1 MNFEQFLT
9 DEQDPKATE
18 KILGKLND
26 MLTPGEE
33 VLYLAIQKK
42 PAVTLVP
49 DSIVITNKRL
59 FFCIPGNM
67 GLTTNFEIFSWKD
80 IKEVSFKEEFFGAR
94 FTAVPVRGEN
104 FTIDYIP
111 KVQARKLYQSSNQQI
126 DRLKDELEQEQIK
139 KEQQFRQEQ
148 LDNDLK
154 KSAQFMQQIPLTPE
168 LPISTQESTEF
179 KFEPVAEMQ
188 TVAPIPESVIEPE
201 DEITL
206 KLKKLKVLF
215 EKQLISQEEYEAKKS
230 DILSQF

>member
-26 MLTPGEE
+26 MLISGEE

-94 FTAVPVRGEN
+94 FTAVPIRGEN
-104 FTIDYIP
+104 FTVDYIP

-126 DRLKDELEQEQIK
+126 DRIKDELEQEQSR
-139 KEQQFRQEQ
+139 KEQQLRQEQ
-148 LDNDLK
+148 LENDLK
-154 KSAQFMQQIPLTPE
+154 KSSQFMQQNLLAAE
-168 LPISTQESTEF
+168 LPISKPESTEF
-179 KFEPVAEMQ
+179 KAEPVVEPQ
-188 TVAPIPESVIEPE
+188 SIAPIPEPAVEPE